1 MAAPRAGAATSCPA
15 TWRGEHVHW
24 FGGGSSGAPV
34 PEGAHLIWSDPPL
47 WVVGPWPE
55 RRVKTVHH
63 NGVQLAVLGPCSVG
77 AAELERAMSARDLAG
92 TAGLWAGSYTVVR
105 HRRGRDEVDVL
116 ADPVGG
122 CPLYTVSTAHGT
134 VWGSSSRALA
144 GLVGQQVDAEWLGAF
159 LADKQSPLPGH
170 SSWAGVAPV
179 PAGHLMVL
187 GRDGAAS
194 VTPWWAPARRS
205 YGVAVPLVAEL
216 LADGV
221 QARVEGVSASS
232 DLAGTDS
239 TTVAVLAA
247 QHGRVLALTA
257 HPEGVTWGGD
267 MKYAR
272 QLRHPSIEHLHFP
285 LGRAHLPFAP
295 TATPLPATDEPA
307 PSSGLWA
314 MLSEQLL
321 SVAAHGA
328 TCHLTGDGGDNLF
341 MAPPTHLAD
350 LARHGRMLRLGHD
363 AMAWA
368 QLRRTSP
375 WPLLR
380 SALRR
385 DTRGLARPWLER
397 PAWLLAPAAG
407 TPLPPDGADSALVAD
422 VRGAAH
428 ATHQDVQLAAA
439 LGVELNNP
447 YFDGA
452 LLDAVVSVPAP
463 ERFTVRRYKPLL
475 VDAIGPLLPEAH
487 RLRATKGVFAGDFHR
502 GARES
507 LPLLLALTDGR
518 LAEMGLIDPGPLRA
532 AIHRLALGAESVW
545 PPILAVLTAEMWLG
559 AATTTAP
566 TTWVPVGEV
575 PQ

>member
-1 MAAPRAGAATSCPA
+1 M
-15 TWRGEHVHW
+15 HW

-34 PEGAHLIWSDPPL
+34 PEGAHLVWSDPPL
-47 WVVGPWPE
+47 WVVGPCPE
-55 RRVKTVHH
+55 RRVKTVQRD
-63 NGVQLAVLGPCSVG
+63 GVQLAVLGPCG
-77 AAELERAMSARDLAG
+77 ADEVELERAMSARDLASA
-92 TAGLWAGSYTVVR
+92 AGLWAGSYTVVR
-105 HRRGRDEVDVL
+105 HRRGRDEVEIL
-116 ADPVGG
+116 TDPAGG
-122 CPLYTVSTAHGT
+122 CPLYRVSTADGT

-144 GLVGQQVDAEWLGAF
+144 GLAGQQVDTEWLGAF
-159 LADKQSPLPGH
+159 LADKQSPLPGR
-170 SSWAGVAPV
+170 SSWAGVMPV
-179 PAGHLMVL
+179 PAGHLLML
-187 GRDGAAS
+187 TREGAAS
-194 VTPWWAPARRS
+194 VTPWWQPSRRS
-205 YGVAVPLVAEL
+205 YEEAVSLVSEL

-221 QARVEGVSASS
+221 QTRVEGVAVSA

-257 HPEGVTWGGD
+257 HPEAVTWGGD
-267 MKYAR
+267 MRYAR

-285 LGRAHLPFAP
+285 LGRAHLPFA
-295 TATPLPATDEPA
+295 TTTTVLPPTDEPA
-307 PSSGLWA
+307 PSSGLWP

-321 SVAAHGA
+321 SVAAQGA

-350 LARHGRMLRLGHD
+350 LARRGRMFRLAHD

-368 QLRRTSP
+368 QLRRVSP

-397 PAWLLAPAAG
+397 PAWLLAPAVEA
-407 TPLPPDGADSALVAD
+407 PSHPDGADAALLAD

-439 LGVELNNP
+439 LGIELSNP

-463 ERFTVRRYKPLL
+463 DRFTVCRYKPLL

-487 RLRATKGVFAGDFHR
+487 RLRSTKGVFAGDFHR
-502 GARES
+502 GARENLS
-507 LPLLLALTDGR
+507 RLLALADGR
-518 LAEMGLIDPGPLRA
+518 LAETGLIDPRPLRA
-532 AIHRLALGAESVW
+532 AIHRLGLGVESVW
-545 PPILAVLTAEMWLG
+545 PPILAALTAEMWLG
-559 AATTTAP
+559 AVASTAP
-566 TTWVPVGEV
+566 TAWVPVSEV
-575 PQ
+575 AR

>member
-1 MAAPRAGAATSCPA
+1 ML
-15 TWRGEHVHW
+15 W

-34 PEGAHLIWSDPPL
+34 PEGAHLVWSDPPL
-47 WVVGPWPE
+47 WVVGPIPE
-55 RRVKTVHH
+55 RTAKTVQRD
-63 NGVQLAVLGPCSVG
+63 GVQLAVLGPCG
-77 AAELERAMSARDLAG
+77 AGGVELERAMSARDLASA
-92 TAGLWAGSYTVVR
+92 AGLWAGSYTVVR
-105 HRRGRDEVDVL
+105 HRRGRNEVEIL
-116 ADPVGG
+116 TDPAGG
-122 CPLYTVSTAHGT
+122 CPLYRVSTADGT

-144 GLVGQQVDAEWLGAF
+144 GLVGRQVDTEWLGVF
-159 LADKQSPLPGH
+159 LADKQNPLPGR
-170 SSWAGVAPV
+170 SSWAGVVPV
-179 PAGHLMVL
+179 PAGHLMTL
-187 GRDGAAS
+187 TQEGAAS
-194 VTPWWAPARRS
+194 VTPWWQPSRRS
-205 YGVAVPLVAEL
+205 YEEAVSLVSEL

-221 QARVEGVSASS
+221 QARVDGVAVSA

-295 TATPLPATDEPA
+295 TTTALPPTDEPA
-307 PSSGLWA
+307 PSSGLWS

-321 SVAAHGA
+321 SVAAQGA

-350 LARHGRMLRLGHD
+350 LARRGRMVRLGHD

-368 QLRRTSP
+368 QLRRVSP

-397 PAWLLAPAAG
+397 PAWLLAPAAEA
-407 TPLPPDGADSALVAD
+407 PSHPNGADAALFAD

-439 LGVELNNP
+439 LGIELSNP

-452 LLDAVVSVPAP
+452 LLDAVVSVPAA
-463 ERFTVRRYKPLL
+463 ERFTVRRHKPLL
-475 VDAIGPLLPEAH
+475 VDAIGPLLPDAH
-487 RLRATKGVFAGDFHR
+487 RSRATKGVFAGDFHR
-502 GARES
+502 GVRENLS
-507 LPLLLALTDGR
+507 PLLALADGQ
-518 LAEMGLIDPGPLRA
+518 LAERGLIDPGPLRA
-532 AIHRLALGAESVW
+532 AIHRLALGVESVW
-545 PPILAVLTAEMWLG
+545 PPILAALTAEMRLG
-559 AATTTAP
+559 AVAAP
-566 TTWVPVGEV
+566 TPTVWAPVSEV
-575 PQ
+575 AR